1 MAWFNF
7 IFNRLNSCLT
17 QLYYCNWDLRKKKLR
32 FGKPLQ
38 SAKQS
43 VTNPFVGKYIDYA

>member
-1 MAWFNF
+1 
-7 IFNRLNSCLT
+7 
-17 QLYYCNWDLRKKKLR
+17 LRKKLR

-43 VTNPFVGKYIDYA
+43 VTNPFVGKYIDYAWGLTNTLVPFIIIAMRK